1 VVSCNVRRHIPIT
14 DCVFVV
20 CVLRFHEVSE
30 WCNKPKIKVAITVD
44 ADRVSS
50 LIKERLI
57 AP

>member
-1 VVSCNVRRHIPIT
+1 VVSCNVKRYIPIT
-14 DCVFVV
+14 EHVFVV